1 MRPPLD
7 PIEDESQPTR
17 ANGTSRQTMS
27 LAEVADVLGVHRT
40 TVWALYK
47 RGELPIPVLKIG
59 SRLRVVRA
67 HLDRFMEA
75 GIQVAMPGE
84 STNSEIGD

>member
-1 MRPPLD
+1 MRPPFD
-7 PIEDESQPTR
+7 AIEYENQAVR
-17 ANGTSRQTMS
+17 ANGTARQTMS

-67 HLDRFMEA
+67 HLERFMEA
-75 GIQVAMPGE
+75 GIPVETPGE
-84 STNSEIGD
+84 ATNLEIDD